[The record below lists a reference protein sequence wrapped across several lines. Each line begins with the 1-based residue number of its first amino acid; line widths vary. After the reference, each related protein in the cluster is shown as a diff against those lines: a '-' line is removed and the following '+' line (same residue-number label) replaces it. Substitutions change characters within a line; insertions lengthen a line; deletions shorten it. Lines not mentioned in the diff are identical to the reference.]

1 MNKTYDKNI
10 IGYYSHQNSLN
21 FNFEKDGVLYVDN
34 GREYVETTYKKIYK
48 DHYFFDLDGQ
58 DVLFIVDNK
67 DYVLYFPRMI
77 RL

>member
-10 IGYYSHQNSLN
+10 IGYYSYQNSLN